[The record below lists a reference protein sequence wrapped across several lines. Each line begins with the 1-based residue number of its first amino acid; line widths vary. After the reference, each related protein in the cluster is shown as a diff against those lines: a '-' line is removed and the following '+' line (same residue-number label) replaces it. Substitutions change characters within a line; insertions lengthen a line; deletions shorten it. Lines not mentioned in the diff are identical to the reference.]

1 MASAAH
7 LVTTP
12 TRVMLLSP
20 MLLVRVPARGTAIRR
35 RAPLAFGFG
44 RIRRQTQGI
53 TVAAAASE
61 VCSYALEEADEGTE
75 AILEEFQALSASYKA
90 LVSNIDSAIVK
101 RKHEQTSAP
110 FSLSR
115 AMMAENKDDNNDHVV
130 GQLVDT
136 IATLEATLAERDN
149 ELVEAGRKLEVLENE
164 LMNLRARL
172 QTEVVT

>member
-1 MASAAH
+1 
-7 LVTTP
+7 
-12 TRVMLLSP
+12 
-20 MLLVRVPARGTAIRR
+20 
-35 RAPLAFGFG
+35 
-44 RIRRQTQGI
+44 
-53 TVAAAASE
+53 VAAAASE

>member
-1 MASAAH
+1 M
-7 LVTTP
+7 
-12 TRVMLLSP
+12 
-20 MLLVRVPARGTAIRR
+20 
-35 RAPLAFGFG
+35 
-44 RIRRQTQGI
+44 
-53 TVAAAASE
+53 
-61 VCSYALEEADEGTE
+61 EEADEGTE

-115 AMMAENKDDNNDHVV
+115 AMVAENKDDNNDHVV